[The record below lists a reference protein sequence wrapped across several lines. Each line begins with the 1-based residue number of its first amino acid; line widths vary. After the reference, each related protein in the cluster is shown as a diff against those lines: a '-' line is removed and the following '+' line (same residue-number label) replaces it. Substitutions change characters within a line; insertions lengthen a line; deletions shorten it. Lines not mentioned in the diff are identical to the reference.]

1 MTDLLGSVEDPEV
14 FADIAAF
21 NLCDDAPV
29 KQRLL
34 ETLDVNRRLLLLLK
48 VVRSEIDSAILR
60 A

>member
-1 MTDLLGSVEDPEV
+1 
-14 FADIAAF
+14 
-21 NLCDDAPV
+21 V

-60 A
+60 MNLQGGLPDEHIPRN